1 MREDLI
7 LIRKYPCDNA
17 FVIEEKFHKILTE
30 AGCHHQ
36 SKKGGIE
43 WFIELVDAIAEALD
57 LDILTQ

>member
-1 MREDLI
+1 MREDLL

-43 WFIELVDAIAEALD
+43 WWSSVQH
-57 LDILTQ
+57 TNRVS